1 MRPPVRVGRQLAERR
16 GRRAEQFAALWLNA
30 KGYRVL
36 ARGWR
41 TPQGEV
47 DLIARRGQIIAA
59 IEVKR
64 RANSNQAIEAVS
76 PRQRRRIAR
85 AAMAYLARLPD
96 ATKLSLRFD
105 VVVVVPWRLPQHIV
119 GAWEDQPR

>member
-1 MRPPVRVGRQLAERR
+1 MKAPERQIAERR
-16 GRRAEQFAALWLNA
+16 GRRAETMAALWLNA

-47 DLIARRGQIIAA
+47 DLIARRGQIVVA

-64 RANSNQAIEAVS
+64 RAGVDQGVEAVG

-85 AAMAYLARLPD
+85 AAMAFLARLPD
-96 ATKLSLRFD
+96 APRLSLRFD
-105 VVVVVPWRLPQHIV
+105 VMVVVPWRVPYHIV
-119 GAWEDQPR
+119 GAWEP

>member
-1 MRPPVRVGRQLAERR
+1 VRPPVRVGRQIAERR

-47 DLIARRGQIIAA
+47 DLIARRGQVIAA

-64 RANSNQAIEAVS
+64 RTDSNQAIEAVS
-76 PRQRRRIAR
+76 PRQRRRIAK
-85 AAMAYLARLPD
+85 AALAFLARLPD
-96 ATKLSLRFD
+96 GPRLSLRFD
-105 VVVVVPWRLPQHIV
+105 VLVVVPWRLPYHIV
-119 GAWEDQPR
+119 GAWEP